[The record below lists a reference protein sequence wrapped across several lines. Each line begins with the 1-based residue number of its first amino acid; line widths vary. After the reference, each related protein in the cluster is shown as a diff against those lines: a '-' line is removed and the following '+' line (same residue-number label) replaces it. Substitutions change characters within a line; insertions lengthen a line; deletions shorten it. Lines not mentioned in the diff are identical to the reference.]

1 MYHFHMQRSK
11 LNLIKDNGYGGK
23 VMKMTRWLTGLITA
37 LLLTACAGAG
47 DSSNQEGDMSDG
59 ASYSMDDQS
68 AGDVEMVEEESA
80 VSGERLIGEKVIR
93 TVNQEYETLDFTR
106 TTDHVRETVETHDA
120 FVEYSYESSYTAS
133 GGTSRQYRMVDYT
146 LRVPTERLNAFLR
159 DLEGMEAYK
168 TSEQIGTEDVTQFY
182 RDTEARVAVLSN
194 KEDRLNELLDQ
205 AETIEEIIQIEDSLS
220 ETIAERESLQSQLD
234 YYDDLIDYTV
244 VRLTITER
252 PRIANERGEGVS
264 FFRRIQQ
271 AFADSLYAF
280 YYILQNIA
288 VFLVYALPF
297 IVVIGLVIWLIWF
310 IRRRLT
316 KRNKKL

>member
-1 MYHFHMQRSK
+1 MIRLM
-11 LNLIKDNGYGGK
+11 
-23 VMKMTRWLTGLITA
+23 TGLIGVF
-37 LLLTACAGAG
+37 LLTACVGTG
-47 DSSNQEGDMSDG
+47 DSSYEDRDTSDG
-59 ASYSMDDQS
+59 ASYSMDDSS
-68 AGDVEMVEEESA
+68 AGDMDMVEEESA

-93 TVNQEYETLDFTR
+93 TVSQEYETLDFTR
-106 TTDHVRETVETHDA
+106 TTDHVRATVETHDA
-120 FVEYSYESSYTAS
+120 FIEYSYESSYTGA
-133 GGTSRQYRMVDYT
+133 GGTSRQYRVVDYT
-146 LRVPTERLNAFLR
+146 LRVPTDRLNAFLR
-159 DLEGMEAYK
+159 DLEGMDAYK
-168 TSEQIGTEDVTQFY
+168 TSEQMGTEDVTQFY
-182 RDTEARVAVLSN
+182 RDTEARVAVLAN
-194 KEDRLNELLDQ
+194 KEDRLNELLELAD
-205 AETIEEIIQIEDSLS
+205 TIEEIIQIEDSLS

-264 FFRRIQQ
+264 FFRRIQE